1 MGGAIVAPDR
11 SAKPVSLAGALVA
24 LFGSLRS
31 NGFILRSLVRNEVV
45 SRYRNTLLGFL
56 WSLVTP
62 LVMILVYSVVF
73 GLIFKVRFGD
83 VPERANIPYGI
94 VLFSGLLLHVLLA
107 ETLLRAQSVV
117 LENPNYVK
125 RVVFP
130 LEILPIAILIGNL
143 ANVLM
148 AFVVL
153 IAVIL
158 AYSVPLHWTALLL
171 PLVWLPFIIML
182 AGLSLLVASLGVFI
196 RDIGQVLGFMMT
208 ILLFGSSILF
218 PPDLLPEAVRPL
230 LLLNPLTLPVDAT
243 RDVLLWGTMPN
254 WKLLGYYSAGAVAC
268 LWIGAWWFLR
278 TKRGFAEV
286 M

>member
-1 MGGAIVAPDR
+1 MGGALSAPGR
-11 SAKPVSLAGALVA
+11 PAKPVSLVGALFA
-24 LFGSLRS
+24 LAGSLRS

-56 WSLVTP
+56 WSLVNP

-73 GLIFKVRFGD
+73 GLIFKVRFGEVPGRSD
-83 VPERANIPYGI
+83 VPYGI

-107 ETLLRAQSVV
+107 ETLLRAQSAV
-117 LENPNYVK
+117 LDNPNYVK

-130 LEILPIAILIGNL
+130 LEILPIAILAGNL
-143 ANVLM
+143 VNVLM

-153 IAVIL
+153 VCVIL
-158 AYSVPLHWTALLL
+158 AYEVPLHWTALLV
-171 PLVWLPFIIML
+171 PLVWMPFIIML

-218 PPDLLPEAVRPL
+218 PPELMPEAVRPL

-243 RDVLLWGTMPN
+243 RDVLLWGTLPN
-254 WKLLGYYSAGAVAC
+254 WELLGYYSIGSVAT

>member
-1 MGGAIVAPDR
+1 MGGALSAPGR
-11 SAKPVSLAGALVA
+11 SAKPVSLAGALLA
-24 LFGSLRS
+24 LAGSLCS

-56 WSLVTP
+56 WSLVNP

-83 VPERANIPYGI
+83 VPGRSDVPYGI

-107 ETLLRAQSVV
+107 ETLLRAQSAV
-117 LENPNYVK
+117 LDNPNYVK

-130 LEILPIAILIGNL
+130 LEILPIAILAGNL
-143 ANVLM
+143 VNVLM

-153 IAVIL
+153 ICVIL
-158 AYSVPLHWTALLL
+158 AYEVPLHWTALLL
-171 PLVWLPFIIML
+171 PLIWMPFIIML

-218 PPDLLPEAVRPL
+218 PPELMPEAVRPL

-243 RDVLLWGTMPN
+243 RDVLLWGTLPN
-254 WKLLGYYSAGAVAC
+254 WKLLCYYSIGSVVM
-268 LWIGAWWFLR
+268 LWIGAWVFLR

>member
-1 MGGAIVAPDR
+1 MGGAISAPGR
-11 SAKPVSLAGALVA
+11 PAKPVSLAGALFA
-24 LFGSLRS
+24 LVGSLRS

-56 WSLVTP
+56 WSLVNP

-73 GLIFKVRFGD
+73 GLIFKVRFGEVPGRSD
-83 VPERANIPYGI
+83 VPYGI

-107 ETLLRAQSVV
+107 ETLLRAQSAV
-117 LENPNYVK
+117 LDNPNYVK

-130 LEILPIAILIGNL
+130 LEILPIAILAGNL
-143 ANVLM
+143 VNVLM

-153 IAVIL
+153 ICVIL
-158 AYSVPLHWTALLL
+158 AYEVPLHWTALLL
-171 PLVWLPFIIML
+171 PLVWMPFIIML

-218 PPDLLPEAVRPL
+218 PPELMPEAVRPL

-243 RDVLLWGTMPN
+243 RDVLLWGTPPN
-254 WKLLGYYSAGAVAC
+254 WKLLGYYSVGSIVM